1 MSELKNGT
9 YDLEKKL
16 RFMEWN
22 SFTSFLSFM
31 HFVNFHIVAHK
42 NIAKTLLHLSFIQER
57 QGLAILM
64 TIELWYLHNLKPNSV
79 NWLKIFQFPAWWW
92 EGWWW
97 LIRSFKDLSFLW
109 MMMKKNDGVLS
120 WSVNLLQGKGR
131 VSCVWGKN
139 SRIISTF
146 SNNFYI
152 RIISI

>member
-9 YDLEKKL
+9 YDLEKNL
-16 RFMEWN
+16 RFKEWN

-109 MMMKKNDGVLS
+109 MMMKKTMVSYLGVS
-120 WSVNLLQGKGR
+120 TSSRGR